1 MLGNLSGRGA
11 DAAPHRMDEHALT
24 CLESATGHEGVIC
37 SVKDF
42 GNGACLGVGQLL
54 RDWKRL
60 DIAHNQELSL
70 RAATHETHDAIPD
83 SPLRNARTDRFDIA
97 RVFETGD
104 VGRPSGRSCITPLA
118 LIDVRS
124 VDAGSSNSDSNL
136 PLACRR
142 GRHFFDSYDLG
153 SAGGGVD
160 DGSHEPTLILHG
172 VMRSLPILLTALMA
186 CSDSTASGG
195 PGGPDAPGDVALE
208 TVATGLQFPLDLASP
223 PGDSRLFVVEKGGRI
238 RIIKDRALLSRPFLD
253 ISANVSTGS
262 EQGLLGIAFD
272 PAYASNGR
280 FVVNYTN
287 VNGDTRISAFHVS
300 TDPDLADAGS
310 ETVLLPVDQPFAN
323 HNGGQVVFGPD
334 GYLYIGLGDGG
345 SGGDP
350 MGNGQSLGTLLGKIL
365 RIDLNGGTP
374 YRIPPDNPFVATA
387 GPSTRGEIWSYGLRN
402 PWRFSF
408 DRANGDLYIGDV
420 GQNAFEEI
428 DVSPAASGAGRALNF
443 GWNRMEGT
451 HCYPDPSA
459 SCDRTGLT
467 GPVLDYSHSDGCS
480 VTAGYV
486 YRGAAIPSLVGTYF
500 YSDYCRGW
508 IRSFRFSNGSVTE
521 PQDWPALSPGGSV
534 TSFGL
539 DSAGELYIL
548 TSEGGV
554 YRIVQS
560 N

>member
-1 MLGNLSGRGA
+1 M
-11 DAAPHRMDEHALT
+11 
-24 CLESATGHEGVIC
+24 
-37 SVKDF
+37 
-42 GNGACLGVGQLL
+42 
-54 RDWKRL
+54 
-60 DIAHNQELSL
+60 
-70 RAATHETHDAIPD
+70 
-83 SPLRNARTDRFDIA
+83 
-97 RVFETGD
+97 
-104 VGRPSGRSCITPLA
+104 RPSFLPG
-118 LIDVRS
+118 VRS
-124 VDAGSSNSDSNL
+124 L
-136 PLACRR
+136 
-142 GRHFFDSYDLG
+142 
-153 SAGGGVD
+153 
-160 DGSHEPTLILHG
+160 
-172 VMRSLPILLTALMA
+172 LPILLSALMA
-186 CSDSTASGG
+186 GSDSTANGG
-195 PGGPDAPGDVALE
+195 AGDVSLE
-208 TVATGLQFPLDLASP
+208 TVATGLEFPLYLASP
-223 PGDSRLFVVEKGGRI
+223 PGDARLFVVEKGGRI
-238 RIIKDRALLSRPFLD
+238 RIIKDGTVLSRPFLD

-272 PAYASNGR
+272 PAYASTGR

-310 ETVLLPVDQPFAN
+310 ETVLLPVDQPFSN

-350 MGNGQSLGTLLGKIL
+350 MGNGQSLGALLGKIL

-374 YRIPPDNPFVATA
+374 YRIPPDNPFVATG

-451 HCYPDPSA
+451 HCYPASSA

-480 VTAGYV
+480 VTGGYV
-486 YRGAAIPSLVGTYF
+486 YRGAAIPSLVGAYF

-508 IRSFRFSNGSVTE
+508 IRSFRFSNGTVTE

-548 TSEGGV
+548 TGEGGV

-560 N
+560 H